1 MLPHLQNT
9 GGFFIAVLQKTAEL
23 PWVAA
28 RTIKKTTDGRLKYYN
43 FQDNRIITLF
53 RPMEFSI
60 KFDTVRQECIL
71 YILRGHRLYF
81 PNNIIFLSLK
91 IYYTFGNSA
100 DPDEM
105 PHHAALQLN
114 LHCLLKNP
122 LRSLRSTK
130 G

>member
-1 MLPHLQNT
+1 MTVIICSIRVLPHLQNT

-43 FQDNRIITLF
+43 FQANGIIALF

-71 YILRGHRLYF
+71 YIY
-81 PNNIIFLSLK
+81 
-91 IYYTFGNSA
+91 
-100 DPDEM
+100 
-105 PHHAALQLN
+105 
-114 LHCLLKNP
+114 
-122 LRSLRSTK
+122 
-130 G
+130 